1 MQLPLQGVRI
11 VDLTQALAGPFGTR
25 FLADMGADVIK
36 IEQPGTGDM
45 TRKFAGPSVKGESG
59 YFLAIN
65 RNKKS
70 VSLNL
75 KTKEAKGIF
84 KRLINVSDV
93 VCENFRPGTMKKMG
107 LDYQA
112 LKEINPKIIYCA
124 VSGFGQTG
132 PYRNR
137 PAFDY
142 IIQAIGGLMSVVG
155 EPGRPPVHTGFPI
168 ADLNGGVFE
177 ALGVAVALYAR
188 EKTGVGQFIDIGMLD
203 MMISMWAFMGQFY
216 LLTGD
221 IPEPV
226 GSGHVTNVP
235 LRAYKAKDGYL
246 VITCTSQ
253 KFYENLAEVFSR
265 EVEKYKGL
273 PMDERF
279 GTPAK
284 RLMNRKILEDIINDA
299 LSTKNRA
306 EWLKILEAADVPVA
320 EVNNVAQAFSDPH
333 VLSRNMIVEF
343 DHPLGGKIKTM
354 GNPFKMSGV
363 EKEIYNPP
371 PLLGQHNEEIIC
383 NLLGYSKEDL
393 ARFKGGGV
401 V

>member
-1 MQLPLQGVRI
+1 
-11 VDLTQALAGPFGTR
+11 
-25 FLADMGADVIK
+25 
-36 IEQPGTGDM
+36 
-45 TRKFAGPSVKGESG
+45 
-59 YFLAIN
+59 
-65 RNKKS
+65 
-70 VSLNL
+70 
-75 KTKEAKGIF
+75 
-84 KRLINVSDV
+84 
-93 VCENFRPGTMKKMG
+93 
-107 LDYQA
+107 
-112 LKEINPKIIYCA
+112 
-124 VSGFGQTG
+124 
-132 PYRNR
+132 
-137 PAFDY
+137 
-142 IIQAIGGLMSVVG
+142 MSVVG

-168 ADLNGGVFE
+168 ADLNGGLFE

-188 EKTGVGQFIDIGMLD
+188 EKTGLGQFIDIGMLD

-235 LRAYKAKDGYL
+235 LGAYKAKDGYL

-253 KFYENLAEVFSR
+253 KFYENLAEVFSN
-265 EVEKYKGL
+265 EVEEYKDL
-273 PMDERF
+273 PKDERF

-299 LSTKNRA
+299 LSRKNRA
-306 EWLKILEAADVPVA
+306 EWLRILQAADVPVA

-343 DHPLGGKIKTM
+343 DHPLAGRIKTM
-354 GNPFKMSGV
+354 GNPFKMSGAA
-363 EKEIYNPP
+363 KEIYNAP

-383 NLLGYSKEDL
+383 NLLGYSKEEL
-393 ARFKGGGV
+393 TRFKGGGV